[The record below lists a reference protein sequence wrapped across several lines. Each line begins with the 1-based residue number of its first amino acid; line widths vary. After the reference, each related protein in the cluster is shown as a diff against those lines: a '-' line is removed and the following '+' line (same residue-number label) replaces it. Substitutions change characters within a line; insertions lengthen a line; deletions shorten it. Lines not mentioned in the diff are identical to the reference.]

1 MPFSHR
7 PTLKQQNKRFKS
19 GHATKGERK
28 RAAKGM
34 YPALTQVKTKRP

>member
-34 YPALTQVKTKRP
+34 LICADRRQE